1 MGIPISTE
9 FGKTDNLRRYFLF
22 ILPFSLEYWRN
33 NPKIMNKYFFILLFI
48 AFLQPSFAQEKIWLE
63 EQVYQI
69 TSLDDESF
77 EDLSFLKEE
86 LEGKRI
92 VQLGESSHGIGD
104 YYQLKSRLVK
114 YLHQEL
120 GYEVLAMEG
129 GFADINL
136 AYADRDILDA
146 KTLMRKSLFGNFQ
159 CEGMLT
165 AFEYLKETADSD
177 RPLVLTGFDCQS
189 SSSYFQTF
197 MGKLL
202 KDYDPKLARRF
213 EEDFKSSF
221 SLYQEMKDS
230 ALIMNSLAKNSSL
243 YTDLHAFLNSHKKE
257 IKSRYPNEPQLLPIL
272 YQSLK
277 TFEDYWNFSF
287 EEISHFKNS
296 TIRDELMAQ
305 NLIWLAEHAYPDKKL
320 ILWAHNAH
328 VQKGEAGWTNPDGV
342 RPKLQGELL
351 DKYFG
356 EENYVIG
363 LFSIRGESYQHW
375 TQSYISFDHRDK
387 EYLAEY
393 KFKDLAGPIH
403 YLPLSQINKS
413 KANKWLFKPI
423 TVYQVET
430 GGEFQVDPWV
440 EIYDAVIVLDK
451 VKRPNYFH

>member
-1 MGIPISTE
+1 
-9 FGKTDNLRRYFLF
+9 
-22 ILPFSLEYWRN
+22 
-33 NPKIMNKYFFILLFI
+33 MNKFFFILLLVFFHTI
-48 AFLQPSFAQEKIWLE
+48 SHAQDKSWLE
-63 EQVYQI
+63 ESVYPI
-69 TSLDDESF
+69 TSTNEEDF
-77 EDLSFLKEE
+77 RDLSFLKEE
-86 LEGKRI
+86 LKGKRI

-104 YYQLKSRLVK
+104 YYHLKSRLVK

-129 GFADINL
+129 GFGDINL

-159 CEGMLT
+159 NEGMLT
-165 AFEYLKETADSD
+165 AFEYLKETAKSD
-177 RPLVLTGFDCQS
+177 RPLALTGFDCQS
-189 SSSYFQTF
+189 SSSYFQSF

-202 KDYDPKLARRF
+202 EEFDSDLSKRF
-213 EEDFKSSF
+213 EADFKSSF

-230 ALIMNSLAKNSSL
+230 ALIMNSLAKNSRL
-243 YTDLHAFLNSHKKE
+243 YAELRAFINSHKEDIKE
-257 IKSRYPNEPQLLPIL
+257 RYPHEPQLLPIL
-272 YQSLK
+272 HQSLK

-305 NLIWLAEHAYPDKKL
+305 NFIWLAEHVYPDKKI

-387 EYLAEY
+387 DHLAEY
-393 KFKDLAGPIH
+393 KFKDLEGQIH
-403 YLPLSQINKS
+403 YLPLSQIS
-413 KANKWLFKPI
+413 KNRENKWLFKPI

-430 GGEFQVDPWV
+430 GGEFQVDPWI
-440 EIYDAVIVLDK
+440 ELYDAVIVLDK